1 MKGNEI
7 RLGDL
12 LALMYPGTRVVI
24 EDGDG
29 LQRYRGRAIQVRES
43 GIDLDRIV
51 TGLERQE
58 VTTIRKNRERHL
70 RMVEGEVVPVDN
82 LTEFLFRDVDL
93 IIYEKIAIK

>member
-1 MKGNEI
+1 MTGKAI

-12 LALMYPGTRVVI
+12 LAVMQPGDRIVI
-24 EDGDG
+24 EDGEG
-29 LQRYRGRAIQVRES
+29 LQRYRGRVIHFCES
-43 GIDLDRIV
+43 EIDPDRIV

-93 IIYEKIAIK
+93 IIYQKIAIQ